1 MEHTK
6 VITLMFPSKY
16 LFSHNK
22 EISVDFFIHNDETSN
37 DGLYS
42 QSNTFT
48 LPLRYSNSSS
58 FFEESIL

>member
-22 EISVDFFIHNDETSN
+22 EIFVYLFIHNEETSN
-37 DGLYS
+37 DELDS
-42 QSNTFT
+42 
-48 LPLRYSNSSS
+48 
-58 FFEESIL
+58 